1 MQAESHTY
9 ARILNDEKLKEIIVP
24 NYQRDFSNRDVYD
37 QFEEETYWYTS
48 NDLREESKLFVLAL
62 RVRKQF
68 LYENSKSLR
77 MAIVNWNNQD
87 KKVKENQQQLTLYSW
102 QWINFA
108 VPIISTTFASFHRMF
123 KNLPANSVANLFIDE
138 A

>member
-1 MQAESHTY
+1 
-9 ARILNDEKLKEIIVP
+9 
-24 NYQRDFSNRDVYD
+24 
-37 QFEEETYWYTS
+37 
-48 NDLREESKLFVLAL
+48 
-62 RVRKQF
+62 
-68 LYENSKSLR
+68 

-138 A
+138 GGQAVPQ